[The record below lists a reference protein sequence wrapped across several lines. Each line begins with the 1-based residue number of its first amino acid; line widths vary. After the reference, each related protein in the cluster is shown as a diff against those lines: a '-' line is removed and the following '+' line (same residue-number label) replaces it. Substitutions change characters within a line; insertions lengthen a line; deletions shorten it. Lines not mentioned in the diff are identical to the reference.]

1 MLYFDYGAGM
11 PVDEQVFEAMKPYFT
26 THFGNPSSQHDYG
39 EAVYEAVENARAQ
52 VASFVGAGEGDK
64 VVFTSGATEAN
75 NLALKGVARRAKKKG
90 THIVTTN
97 IEHWA
102 VHTPLK
108 ALEKEGFEVRRVPVG
123 PNGIV
128 DANAVA
134 DAMTDE
140 TILVSVMFA
149 NNEIGT
155 VQPVREIAERAHE
168 RNIPVHTD
176 ATAAVGRILVDAN
189 DCGADLITLSSN
201 DIYGPKG
208 VGALYVR
215 RGVRIEPVMH
225 GGGQEWGLRSGTENV
240 HGIVGMGAAAEL
252 AQKRLTRDIAHL
264 SHLQS
269 KLIDGVLD
277 TIPATHLNGD
287 RQQRVPNNVNLRF
300 DYIEGESMLL
310 SLSNY
315 GVAASTGSA
324 CSSKTLSSSHV
335 LSALGQNN
343 EEAHGSVQFNMGR
356 HTTDDDVDFLVEK
369 LPPIVERL
377 RRMSPLTPKGF
388 FDT

>member
-11 PVDEQVFEAMKPYFT
+11 PVDEQVFEAMKPFFT
-26 THFGNPSSQHDYG
+26 THFGNPSSLHEYG
-39 EAVYEAVENARAQ
+39 DAVREAVEAARAQ
-52 VASFVGAGEGDK
+52 VVSFVGAGEGDK
-64 VVFTSGATEAN
+64 VVFTSGATESN
-75 NLALKGVARRAKKKG
+75 NLALKGVARRARRRG

-108 ALEKEGFEVRRVPVG
+108 ALEKEGFEVTRVPVE

-128 DANAVA
+128 DADAVA
-134 DAMTDE
+134 DAMTEE
-140 TILVSVMFA
+140 TVLVSVMFA

-155 VQPVREIAERAHE
+155 VQPIKEIAERAHE

-208 VGALYVR
+208 MGALYIR

-225 GGGQEWGLRSGTENV
+225 GGGQEWGIRSGTENV
-240 HGIVGMGAAAEL
+240 AGIVGMGAAAEL
-252 AQKRLTRDIAHL
+252 AQRRLTRDIAHL
-264 SHLQS
+264 SHLQT
-269 KLIDGVLD
+269 KLIDGAFEA
-277 TIPATHLNGD
+277 IPDTHLNGD
-287 RQQRVPNNVNLRF
+287 RQQRVPNNVNFLF
-300 DYIEGESMLL
+300 DYIEGEAMLL

-315 GVAASTGSA
+315 GIAASTGSA
-324 CSSKTLSSSHV
+324 CSSKTLSASHV
-335 LSALGQNN
+335 LSAIGQSN

-356 HTTDDDVDFLVEK
+356 LTTDDDIDFLLEK
-369 LPPIVERL
+369 LPPVVDRL

-388 FDT
+388 FDR

>member
-1 MLYFDYGAGM
+1 
-11 PVDEQVFEAMKPYFT
+11 
-26 THFGNPSSQHDYG
+26 
-39 EAVYEAVENARAQ
+39 
-52 VASFVGAGEGDK
+52 
-64 VVFTSGATEAN
+64 
-75 NLALKGVARRAKKKG
+75 
-90 THIVTTN
+90 
-97 IEHWA
+97 
-102 VHTPLK
+102 
-108 ALEKEGFEVRRVPVG
+108 
-123 PNGIV
+123 
-128 DANAVA
+128 
-134 DAMTDE
+134 
-140 TILVSVMFA
+140 
-149 NNEIGT
+149 
-155 VQPVREIAERAHE
+155 
-168 RNIPVHTD
+168 
-176 ATAAVGRILVDAN
+176 
-189 DCGADLITLSSN
+189 
-201 DIYGPKG
+201 
-208 VGALYVR
+208 
-215 RGVRIEPVMH
+215 
-225 GGGQEWGLRSGTENV
+225 V